1 MDTELDSSKTSSKKA
16 VHKTGEFLEE
26 QIANAVTNS
35 YDDKIVKTKFGEETV
50 VPSKKE
56 ENLKQIKTSIIKMK
70 HFKVSKL
77 LNDSTLSKFVT
88 RKSVVVT
95 DLPSG
100 QYSVNKNIR
109 FKTLMLRSD
118 LFDFT
123 EAYIFIREIVNLLA
137 AAANENEKAEKNV
150 AFQNNTPCRSCIS
163 KNNSILIASS
173 ENIDIVMTMYNLL
186 EYIQN

>member
-1 MDTELDSSKTSSKKA
+1 MDTELDSSKTSPKKA

-88 RKSVVVT
+88 RFTKFLEQSKS
-95 DLPSG
+95 
-100 QYSVNKNIR
+100 N
-109 FKTLMLRSD
+109 
-118 LFDFT
+118 
-123 EAYIFIREIVNLLA
+123 
-137 AAANENEKAEKNV
+137 
-150 AFQNNTPCRSCIS
+150 
-163 KNNSILIASS
+163 
-173 ENIDIVMTMYNLL
+173 
-186 EYIQN
+186 